1 MVSVLQF
8 PPAYGERVSVATERL
23 TGKGQTKEDRNSN
36 YIKQTSY
43 GHSEKFDERE
53 LVIEEERLRQTELL
67 FQERQRRQKI
77 LEEKKEP
84 ETVCWFRHGSEPI
97 RGRILLGRGKL

>member
-1 MVSVLQF
+1 MWPNQDLNPGSLAYSVSTLTTELQSHMVSVLQF

-53 LVIEEERLRQTELL
+53 
-67 FQERQRRQKI
+67 
-77 LEEKKEP
+77 
-84 ETVCWFRHGSEPI
+84 
-97 RGRILLGRGKL
+97 